1 MKSYLFFRKGVYER
15 SEKEKKRLREARKG
29 KHHSEEAKRKISE
42 ANKGKKLSEETKR
55 RMSEIIKNNPQR
67 MKEMSELGKSLSKP
81 INMYAWNKKTCEKK
95 FIGSYESL
103 TECANE
109 WNLNTCNISLVL
121 NGKQQT
127 HKGFVFSY
135 VDKEISN

>member
-15 SEKEKKRLREARKG
+15 SEKEKKRLTEQITKYRG
-29 KHHSEEAKRKISE
+29 I
-42 ANKGKKLSEETKR
+42 NKGKKYSEKAKRNISEAHKNSYEFMKHVEELHETNK
-55 RMSEIIKNNPQR
+55 
-67 MKEMSELGKSLSKP
+67 KP